1 MRNVKAAGEFSSYP
15 SVLKPQSRR
24 QRDRKTHRGSN
35 EKTSTKQGDEDKKKR
50 SNVLQKG
57 GKEKKVMRQ

>member
-24 QRDRKTHRGSN
+24 QRDRKTHRESN
-35 EKTSTKQGDEDKKKR
+35 EKTKQGDEDKKKR

>member
-24 QRDRKTHRGSN
+24 QRDRKTHRESN
-35 EKTSTKQGDEDKKKR
+35 EKTSTKKGDEDKKRDLMFCRKVVKKKR
-50 SNVLQKG
+50 
-57 GKEKKVMRQ
+57 

>member
-15 SVLKPQSRR
+15 SALKPQSRR
-24 QRDRKTHRGSN
+24 QRDRKTHRESN

>member
-24 QRDRKTHRGSN
+24 QRDRKTHRESN
-35 EKTSTKQGDEDKKKR
+35 EKTSTKQGDEDKKRDLMFCRKVVKKKR
-50 SNVLQKG
+50 
-57 GKEKKVMRQ
+57 